1 MKKIIAALTALIMIS
16 CFATA
21 ANAQDYHTVGD
32 TDNSKSAPDSADLV
46 FLKKVLLGVETNKTY
61 SDVNEDKNVDI
72 LDLVCL
78 KKILINTDGITL
90 SQGETAVTDNWN

>member
-32 TDNSKSAPDSADLV
+32 TDNSKSAPDSADLEKG
-46 FLKKVLLGVETNKTY
+46 FARRR
-61 SDVNEDKNVDI
+61 DKQN
-72 LDLVCL
+72 L
-78 KKILINTDGITL
+78 
-90 SQGETAVTDNWN
+90 Q

>member
-21 ANAQDYHTVGD
+21 
-32 TDNSKSAPDSADLV
+32 
-46 FLKKVLLGVETNKTY
+46 
-61 SDVNEDKNVDI
+61 DVNEDKNVDI

>member
-32 TDNSKSAPDSADLV
+32 TDNSTTAPDSADLA
-46 FLKKVLLGVETNKTY
+46 FLKKILLGIETDKGY
-61 SDVNEDKNVDI
+61 SDVNEDTNVDI

-78 KKILINTDGITL
+78 KKMLLNTDGITL
-90 SQGETAVTDNWN
+90 SPGETAVTDNWN

>member
-1 MKKIIAALTALIMIS
+1 MKKIIAALTALIIIS

-32 TDNSKSAPDSADLV
+32 TDNSETALNSADLA
-46 FLKKVLLGVETNKTY
+46 FLKKVLLGVETDKGY
-61 SDVNEDKNVDI
+61 SDVNEDTNVDV

-78 KKILINTDGITL
+78 KKMLINTDGITL
-90 SQGETAVTDNWN
+90 SPGETAVTDNWG